1 VHQSPRSDIRYLP
14 YHIPTYQ
21 VKEGITTIE
30 VNEQSG
36 QLSVFGEH
44 NLLNLEA
51 ARLVGEELGIHTND
65 FLQAMESFSGAAKR
79 LELLAAG
86 KGTRIFRDFA
96 HAPSKVAATIA
107 AVRKQF
113 PDHHLLAVL
122 ELHTFSSLN
131 EKFLHEYK
139 GSLDAADRAVVFYT
153 HHALQHK
160 KLPPL
165 DATRVAADF
174 GNDQL
179 AVINDKDALIQ
190 WLYQQDY
197 QRTIVLLMSS
207 GTFDGADMLTFAK
220 TITAQ

>member
-1 VHQSPRSDIRYLP
+1 
-14 YHIPTYQ
+14 
-21 VKEGITTIE
+21 
-30 VNEQSG
+30 
-36 QLSVFGEH
+36 
-44 NLLNLEA
+44 
-51 ARLVGEELGIHTND
+51 
-65 FLQAMESFSGAAKR
+65 
-79 LELLAAG
+79 
-86 KGTRIFRDFA
+86 
-96 HAPSKVAATIA
+96 
-107 AVRKQF
+107 
-113 PDHHLLAVL
+113 
-122 ELHTFSSLN
+122 
-131 EKFLHEYK
+131 
-139 GSLDAADRAVVFYT
+139 VVFYT

-165 DATRVAADF
+165 DPTRVAADF